1 MTKIYF
7 DTKKFEKQLNKQLDS
22 IVMNIKKEQQINKR
36 KEKNS
41 MFLILNAN
49 EESMLDVFL

>member
-41 MFLILNAN
+41 MILILNAN
-49 EESMLDVFL
+49 E